1 MKDTKSLILLCFLSM
16 LCLLLLIGSG
26 TFAAAQQVSRVIAV
40 SIGEVNGSAE
50 ILLKRDAQK
59 GKENAQILSQA
70 WKPAV
75 PQLSLNPGDQLRTNS
90 GASLKLNLND
100 GTILTL
106 AENTLLAVEN
116 LQSAREN
123 QPRTAEFRLENG
135 TVSTAQTAKTLGQT
149 VQIIRTTNGSI
160 DTRLGE
166 VEITKI
172 PHEYEKVAAVL
183 PEGTVWPFV
192 VQNSG
197 PKDRTF
203 VRLARGTAQV
213 QASGQ
218 GDIVTNSLVLS
229 NSCIAEDGVQFTLSA
244 PKTQVKI
251 AKLPDI
257 NGFELSAAEPFQ
269 LLVATEGEANKVKLF
284 NRKGTA
290 EVDIEGISI
299 AEQDENSTLNL
310 LLDSLLTI
318 GVKAS
323 EMTVSLACTQDKSE
337 GLDFKVLGAD
347 GGVYMVRDSLG
358 GGRDQSLSRGS
369 VGVVPTKTPIVRT
382 PTPTIPTGE
391 EIPSPTRTPGRRTP
405 TPTPTATPTV
415 PSGPQPTPAPTKIPV
430 THTFPRNPRIIRGDG
445 DDSELNAPEIEVD
458 GTCGIGGTKMIITMG
473 FHNYLPQIMPGRLSS
488 YITDSTWRP
497 VAPAFHRVIEGQD
510 VKVLDYTYTNDTQ
523 LETGYIRYSFCY
535 NNPPNLYFYVYI
547 YDREGNRSNRLSCS
561 TDVSAAS
568 PELTC
573 F

>member
-1 MKDTKSLILLCFLSM
+1 MKENKSLIPLCVLSI
-16 LCLLLLIGSG
+16 LCLLLAVGNG
-26 TFAAAQQVSRVIAV
+26 TFVSAQQVSRVVAV
-40 SIGEVNGSAE
+40 SIGEVNGKAE

-59 GKENAQILSQA
+59 GKDNAQILSQA
-70 WKPAV
+70 WKQAA
-75 PQLSLNPGDQLRTNS
+75 PQLSINPGDQLRTNS

-106 AENTLLAVEN
+106 AENSLLTLEN
-116 LQSAREN
+116 LQSARDN

-135 TVSTAQTAKTLGQT
+135 TVSTVQTSKTLGQT
-149 VQIIRTTNGSI
+149 VQIIRTTNGSV

-166 VEITKI
+166 VEVTKI
-172 PHEYEKVAAVL
+172 PNEYAKVAAAL
-183 PEGTVWPFV
+183 PDKVVWPFV

-197 PKDRTF
+197 NKDQTF

-218 GDIVTNSLVLS
+218 GAIITNSMVLS
-229 NSCIAEDGVQFTLSA
+229 NSCIAEDGVQFTLRA

-257 NGFELSAAEPFQ
+257 NGFELSSVEPFQ
-269 LLVATEGEANKVKLF
+269 LLVATEGEANKVRLF
-284 NRKGTA
+284 NRKGLA
-290 EVDIEGISI
+290 NVDIEGISI

-318 GVKAS
+318 GVKGS

-337 GLDFKVLGAD
+337 GLDFKVLSAD
-347 GGVYMVRDSLG
+347 SGVNMFRTSLG
-358 GGRDQSLSRGS
+358 GGRDQSPSRGAVS
-369 VGVVPTKTPIVRT
+369 ALPTRTPIVRT
-382 PTPTIPTGE
+382 PTPIIPPGG
-391 EIPSPTRTPGRRTP
+391 EIPSPTKTPGKA

-415 PSGPQPTPAPTKIPV
+415 PVGPQPTPAPTRIPV
-430 THTFPRNPRIIRGDG
+430 THTFPRNPRIIRWDG
-445 DDSELNAPEIEVD
+445 DDSALNGPELEVD
-458 GTCGIGGTKMIITMG
+458 GACGTGGTKMIVTMG
-473 FHNYLPQIMPGRLSS
+473 FHNYLPQIMPGRLTS

-497 VAPAFHRVIEGQD
+497 VAPAFHRVIEGPN

-535 NNPPNLYFYVYI
+535 NNPPNMYFYVYI
-547 YDREGNRSNRLSCS
+547 YDREGNRSNRLSCYADL
-561 TDVSAAS
+561 TQPS
-568 PELTC
+568 PALSC